1 MPRPSQSRAHKR
13 ARDDDPN
20 PRYRASLYDD
30 IPCVIAETST
40 LVTRGI
46 ECALYKWSP
55 PPEGGSGAS
64 SSDPPLP
71 DWRAGGGPSGRRP
84 RGVAVV
90 YHGFGA
96 HSLYPTVRYAS
107 SLLAESGLLV
117 YGLDLPGHGASPGRR
132 GLLTGVDDLIEDGVA
147 VAVHA
152 AADAS
157 SSSGGADLPLF
168 LVGSSMGG
176 AIALA
181 VAHRMGDSVSGVVM
195 LAPMLSLSVGPSA
208 RRALGLLSAV
218 APTVPLIPSS
228 ATSPEMQYRDA
239 ERRAECERNTLT
251 YKGYMRPQSA
261 LTCVEF
267 TNHIQKSFDKVNV
280 PFLCMIAEED
290 VVVDNSVAKLLMR
303 ESPSRDKTL
312 KSYAALHGLL
322 CEPAPL
328 LGIDRKSVV

>member
-1 MPRPSQSRAHKR
+1 MSDAFASQK
-13 ARDDDPN
+13 
-20 PRYRASLYDD
+20 SLYDD
-30 IPCVIAETST
+30 IPCILAETST
-40 LVTRGI
+40 LTTRGI
-46 ECALYKWSP
+46 KCALYKWSP
-55 PPEGGSGAS
+55 PNKEEKI
-64 SSDPPLP
+64 
-71 DWRAGGGPSGRRP
+71 

-107 SLLAESGLLV
+107 SLLAENGLLV
-117 YGLDLPGHGASPGRR
+117 YGLDFPGHGASPGKR
-132 GLLTGVDDLIEDGVA
+132 GLLTGVDDLIEDGIA
-147 VAVHA
+147 VAIHA
-152 AADAS
+152 MTDS
-157 SSSGGADLPLF
+157 SKNGDLPLF

-176 AIALA
+176 AISLA
-181 VAHRMGDSVSGVVM
+181 VANRITDTVDGVVM
-195 LAPMLSLSVGPSA
+195 LAPMLSLNVGSSA
-208 RRALGLLSAV
+208 RKALGWLNACFPS
-218 APTVPLIPSS
+218 VPVIPSS

-267 TNHIQKSFDKVNV
+267 TEQIQRKFRQVSV

-290 VVVDNSVAKLLMR
+290 VVVDNSKAKELMKV
-303 ESPSRDKTL
+303 SPSKDKTL

-328 LGIDRKSVV
+328 LGIIEDDFVQWLLERCK

>member
-1 MPRPSQSRAHKR
+1 MDDAPPR
-13 ARDDDPN
+13 
-20 PRYRASLYDD
+20 RASLYDD
-30 IPCVIAETST
+30 IPCILAETST
-40 LVTRGI
+40 LITRGI

-55 PPEGGSGAS
+55 PNKNEKI
-64 SSDPPLP
+64 
-71 DWRAGGGPSGRRP
+71 

-107 SLLAESGLLV
+107 SLLAENGLLV
-117 YGLDLPGHGASPGRR
+117 YGLDFPGHGASPGKR
-132 GLLTGVDDLIEDGVA
+132 GLLTGVDDLIEDGIA
-147 VAVHA
+147 VAIRA
-152 AADAS
+152 MADS
-157 SSSGGADLPLF
+157 SQNGDLPLF

-181 VAHRMGDSVSGVVM
+181 VANRITDTVNGVVM
-195 LAPMLSLSVGPSA
+195 LAPMLSLSVGSSA
-208 RRALGLLSAV
+208 RKALGWLNACF
-218 APTVPLIPSS
+218 PTVPVIPSS
-228 ATSPEMQYRDA
+228 ATNPSMQYRDA

-267 TNHIQKSFDKVNV
+267 TTQIQQSFSKVTV

-290 VVVDNSVAKLLMR
+290 VVVDNSKAKELMKK
-303 ESPSRDKTL
+303 SPSKDKTL

-328 LGIDRKSVV
+328 LGIIEDDFVQWLLERCKS